1 MRGLLE
7 KDLRLLMHS
16 KQTFVFSL
24 ALAVVLGV
32 TQKSTFILGYLTF
45 FISAILVSTLS
56 YDEMDHGFA
65 FLFTLPINRKIYV
78 REKYV
83 FCMGGAVIVWSLMMM
98 LYVIILN
105 VRDTPA
111 AISEDVLN
119 GLSFLPIIIFF
130 LSLLIP
136 MQLKFGVEKS
146 RFVMIGVSIFVGM
159 MIYFLAEKSGMLD
172 GNSAVEMSPFDL
184 IGDLAV
190 DVIGLLI
197 AAGLAV
203 VSYLCSCRIMKKK
216 EL

>member
-7 KDLRLLMHS
+7 KDIRLLMHS
-16 KQTFVFSL
+16 KQTFVCFI

-32 TQKSTFILGYLTF
+32 EQKSTFMLGYLTF

-83 FCMGGAVIVWSLMMM
+83 FCMGGAVIVWSLTMM

-105 VRDTPA
+105 VRHTPA
-111 AISEDVLN
+111 VISEEVLK
-119 GLSFLPIIIFF
+119 GLAFLPIIIFF

-146 RFVMIGVSIFVGM
+146 RFVMIGVSIFVGI

-172 GNSAVEMSPFDL
+172 GNSAVELSAFDL
-184 IGDLAV
+184 TGNLSL

-203 VSYLCSCRIMKKK
+203 VSYLCSCQIMKKK

>member
-1 MRGLLE
+1 M
-7 KDLRLLMHS
+7 
-16 KQTFVFSL
+16 
-24 ALAVVLGV
+24 
-32 TQKSTFILGYLTF
+32 
-45 FISAILVSTLS
+45 
-56 YDEMDHGFA
+56 
-65 FLFTLPINRKIYV
+65 
-78 REKYV
+78 
-83 FCMGGAVIVWSLMMM
+83 
-98 LYVIILN
+98 IILS
-105 VRDTPA
+105 VRHTPVV
-111 AISEDVLN
+111 ISEEVLK
-119 GLSFLPIIIFF
+119 GLSFLPIVIFF

-172 GNSAVEMSPFDL
+172 GNSTVVLSAFGL

>member
-7 KDLRLLMHS
+7 KDIRLLMHS
-16 KQTFVFSL
+16 KQTFVCFI

-32 TQKSTFILGYLTF
+32 EHKSTFMLGYLTF

-83 FCMGGAVIVWSLMMM
+83 FCMGGAVIVWSLTMM

-105 VRDTPA
+105 VRHTPS
-111 AISEDVLN
+111 AISEEVLN
-119 GLSFLPIIIFF
+119 GLPFLPIVIFF

-146 RFVMIGVSIFVGM
+146 RFVMIGVSIFVGI

-172 GNSAVEMSPFDL
+172 GNSAVELSAFDL
-184 IGDLAV
+184 TGNLSL

-203 VSYLCSCRIMKKK
+203 VSYLCSCQIMKKK